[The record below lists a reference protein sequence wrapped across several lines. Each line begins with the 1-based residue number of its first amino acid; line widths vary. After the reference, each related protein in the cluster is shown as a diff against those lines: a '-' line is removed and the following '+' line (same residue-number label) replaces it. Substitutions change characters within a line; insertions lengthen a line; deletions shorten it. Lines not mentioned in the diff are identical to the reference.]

1 MAAFDYM
8 IDQPPALGSV
18 LGGFEAG
25 FALSERERQR
35 QAQEAQMRAQQEAQM
50 RAAQI
55 QERFYNNHNPS
66 LQDVIEFTTTLDPA
80 LVGHTKD
87 MLAKLPE
94 QQKQRNLSTGLQML
108 SALDTGSTDV
118 VAQIAEESAMA
129 MENSGDANT
138 AQLLRRVAEVAK
150 QDPNIARSGIM
161 ASLIQYPGGDKA
173 IESYIAARKA
183 PAETAKIE
191 AEARE
196 SGSKALSAAVAA
208 KFAESN
214 AVQDLRLGE
223 AQIKKLA
230 EDTEIARMNARI
242 AAMNAATSREGNDLK
257 RQDLQLKINDM
268 QRERDSKTRERVA
281 TVEAGRA
288 SMDNMLN
295 TIDRVLKN
303 PALNDVL
310 GSLEGRMP
318 AAASA
323 FDDQESDAI
332 ALIDTLGSQAFL
344 AQIPNIKGMGALSN
358 AEGEKLQSALQN
370 LSRAQSEKQF
380 RASLKEAQR
389 LVLKG
394 RKNLSAQYGVPDTVP
409 DTPAAEPSASEV
421 DALINR
427 YAR

>member
-1 MAAFDYM
+1 MTPFDYTLQ
-8 IDQPPALGSV
+8 QPPALGSV

-55 QERFYNNHNPS
+55 QERFYNNQNPS

-118 VAQIAEESAMA
+118 VTQIAEESATA
-129 MENSGDANT
+129 LENSGDANT

-208 KFAESN
+208 KFAESK

-257 RQDLQLKINDM
+257 RQELQLKINDM
-268 QRERDSKTRERVA
+268 QRERDSKLREKVA

>member
-1 MAAFDYM
+1 MVQPINYLAAM
-8 IDQPPALGSV
+8 PQIDIAGQLGEI
-18 LGGFEAG
+18 GDIFGK
-25 FALSERERQR
+25 RMQQR
-35 QAQEAQMRAQQEAQM
+35 QAQEQARQAQEQYARDLQEAFRVANPQAFAQLIAKYPGQ
-50 RAAQI
+50 REALGDAAKLVQQDVLDNDWKQGLQI
-55 QERFYNNHNPS
+55 ASALENNAPDVARRILQERVDAAKNAGEDPGIYGQILSSVEAGDIQGARGATNFALS
-66 LQDVIEFTTTLDPA
+66 LVDPKRFGEFAASMTTAEQRPA
-80 LVGHTKD
+80 IVSE
-87 MLAKLPE
+87 AKS
-94 QQKQRNLSTGLQML
+94 K
-108 SALDTGSTDV
+108 
-118 VAQIAEESAMA
+118 
-129 MENSGDANT
+129 
-138 AQLLRRVAEVAK
+138 AQL
-150 QDPNIARSGIM
+150 
-161 ASLIQYPGGDKA
+161 
-173 IESYIAARKA
+173 AA
-183 PAETAKIE
+183 T
-191 AEARE
+191 
-196 SGSKALSAAVAA
+196 VA
-208 KFAESN
+208 KFAESK

-257 RQDLQLKINDM
+257 RQELQLRINEM

-303 PALNDVL
+303 PALNDVI

-323 FDDQESDAI
+323 LDDQESDAI
-332 ALIDTLGSQAFL
+332 ALIETLGSQAFL

-394 RKNLSAQYGVPDTVP
+394 RKNLSDQYGVPDTVP
-409 DTPAAEPSASEV
+409 DTPAAEPSAAEV